1 MTTFFQLVVAGIGAG
16 AAYSLVG
23 IGLTLVYRTTAI
35 INFAQGAFAVIGG
48 LITATL
54 AAHLPAPLAA
64 LIAVVVV
71 VLVAVAMGAI
81 AIGRRGRTTPVASL
95 IITIGLAFVAS
106 AVELI
111 VFGDTPRT
119 YSAVGQTA
127 WSVGGVLIE
136 PQYALILGITV
147 VFTAVLSL
155 LVGRTIIG
163 HALTACAETPR
174 AAELI
179 GLNARVLGILS
190 FAIAGLL
197 GAVGGLL
204 LTPIVPVRF
213 DSDVSIAVNA
223 FVAAVFGGLI
233 SIPGA
238 FFGGLVLGVGESL
251 VSGYIS
257 GQYDLAIA
265 LVLMLV
271 VMVARAGRQQELA
284 TG

>member
-1 MTTFFQLVVAGIGAG
+1 MTTFFQLVVAGIGVG

-23 IGLTLVYRTTAI
+23 MGLTLVYRTTGI

-48 LITATL
+48 LVTATL
-54 AAHLPAPLAA
+54 SAHMPAAVGA
-64 LIAVVVV
+64 LIAIILVVI
-71 VLVAVAMGAI
+71 VAVLMGAV

-95 IITIGLAFVAS
+95 IITIGLAFLAS
-106 AVELI
+106 AVELV

-119 YSAVGQTA
+119 YPAIAQGA
-127 WSVGGVLIE
+127 WSVGGVLIQ
-136 PQYALILGITV
+136 PQYALIVGITV
-147 VFTAVLSL
+147 VFAIALGFVIS
-155 LVGRTIIG
+155 RTIVG
-163 HALTACAETPR
+163 HALVACAESRP
-174 AAELI
+174 AAELV
-179 GLNARVLGILS
+179 GLNVRVLGMTA
-190 FAIAGLL
+190 FAIAGLM

-233 SIPGA
+233 SIRGT
-238 FFGGLVLGVGESL
+238 FVGGLVLGIAEAL

-257 GQYDLAIA
+257 GQYDLTIA

-271 VMVARAGRQQELA
+271 IMVARAGRQRELA
-284 TG
+284 AA